1 MGGHASP
8 CWALCPFWER
18 PPPPRCPQQEHPP
31 RGADLVLLGTVS
43 PLGEYPPPL
52 SPVGALPDRG

>member
-18 PPPPRCPQQEHPP
+18 PPPHAAPSRSIPREGLTWSFWALCPLWESTPHLCPQ
-31 RGADLVLLGTVS
+31 
-43 PLGEYPPPL
+43 
-52 SPVGALPDRG
+52 